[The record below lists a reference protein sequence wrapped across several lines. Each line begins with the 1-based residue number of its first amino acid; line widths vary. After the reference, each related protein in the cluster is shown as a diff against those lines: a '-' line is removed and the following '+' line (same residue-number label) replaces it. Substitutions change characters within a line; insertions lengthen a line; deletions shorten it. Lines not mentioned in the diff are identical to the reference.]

1 MKKAHKLT
9 VEEIEEAIRE
19 AGSDSLSVFG
29 GKFEGGVNCQITP
42 DELAGCLKAI
52 IDSGHRIAAYLEI
65 GVAAGGTTAMVHRF
79 LKPETIV
86 LVDDNK
92 HAKAPLRPQVLQG
105 IDIREIIGRSD
116 DEASV
121 EAAAAS
127 GPYDLILI
135 DGDHLYPGVKLD
147 TVLYSPMLN
156 KGGFLMFHD
165 SALPEW
171 GVVRIVRE
179 LRKDPGFE
187 FVGEYVSPSIPRPL
201 GTALFRRCA

>member
-1 MKKAHKLT
+1 VRIKKPT
-9 VEEIEEAIRE
+9 IEEIENEIRE

-42 DELAGCLKAI
+42 DELAHCLAAI
-52 IDSGHRIAAYLEI
+52 IDSGHNVDAYLEI

-79 LKPETIV
+79 LEPEVIV

-92 HAKAPLRPQVLQG
+92 HNKAPLRAQVLAG
-105 IDIREIIGRSD
+105 IEVIEIIGRSD

-121 EAAAAS
+121 AMADIC

-147 TVLYSPMLN
+147 TVLYSPML
-156 KGGFLMFHD
+156 KPGGFLAFHD

-171 GVVRIVRE
+171 GVMRIVRE
-179 LRKDPGFE
+179 LKEDPGFE
-187 FVGEYVSPSIPRPL
+187 FVGEYISTSIPRPL
-201 GTALFRRCA
+201 GTALFRRVP

>member
-1 MKKAHKLT
+1 M
-9 VEEIEEAIRE
+9 EEIENAIRE
-19 AGSDSLSVFG
+19 AGSDSISVFG

-52 IDSGHRIAAYLEI
+52 IDSGQRIVSYLEI
-65 GVAAGGTTAMVHRF
+65 GVAAGGTTAMVNMF
-79 LKPETIV
+79 FKPDNIV

-92 HAKAPLRPQVLQG
+92 HSKAPLRPQVLQG
-105 IDIREIIGRSD
+105 IDARRITEIIGRSD
-116 DEASV
+116 DESSV
-121 EAAAAS
+121 AEADAL

-147 TVLYSPMLN
+147 TVLYSPMLD

-165 SALPEW
+165 SAMAEW

-179 LRKDPGFE
+179 LKKDHGFE
-187 FVGEYVSPSIPRPL
+187 FIGEYISTSIPRPL
-201 GTALFRRCA
+201 GTALFRRVS